1 MLTVCL
7 RLLNTPDFQRARFS
21 IYRLCLILLHFG
33 LEAKKTIVHKSIKK
47 KKKKK
52 KQKKKEEAEEE
63 EEEKKKKKKRNI
75 SPHARLSV

>member
-47 KKKKK
+47 KQQKKKK
-52 KQKKKEEAEEE
+52 EEEAEEE
-63 EEEKKKKKKRNI
+63 EEKKKKKKKKRNI